1 MCEGKAGLL
10 HQRIPSIQS
19 RRGLCLEL
27 NQADVNTVK
36 PNGSKTTVT
45 TSQDMLLPLAPS
57 LGDTG
62 KGAFGI
68 WQHEAGLLPCKKGK
82 EPNQAHMGW
91 VKLCCAAPGMGM
103 KCWEIPPL
111 LLLQKKRQL
120 CH

>member
-1 MCEGKAGLL
+1 M
-10 HQRIPSIQS
+10 
-19 RRGLCLEL
+19 EL
-27 NQADVNTVK
+27 NQADVNMVK

-82 EPNQAHMGW
+82 EPNQTHMGW

-111 LLLQKKRQL
+111 LLLQQKRQF
-120 CH
+120 CR